1 MDHYNSDEEASDDNS
16 DLLPILLLLLLHRP
30 SYYNRVPTNR
40 RWTSQEVVDDLLNC
54 GNPICIHNQLRMQLD
69 TFVQLRDWLILNIEL
84 KSSRFVSIEEK
95 LLIFIY
101 IASTG
106 ASNQATQERFNR
118 SPAVIS
124 WYIFYSNSYSNSYIL
139 TIY

>member
-30 SYYNRVPTNR
+30 SYHNRVPTNR
-40 RWTSQEVVDDLLNC
+40 RWTGQEVVDDLLNC
-54 GNPICIHNQLRMQLD
+54 GNPIRIHNQLHMQLD
-69 TFVQLRDWLILNIEL
+69 TFVQLRDWLILNTEL

-106 ASNQATQERFNR
+106 ASN
-118 SPAVIS
+118 
-124 WYIFYSNSYSNSYIL
+124 
-139 TIY
+139 